1 MLTSFSTALSAL
13 TAHATAIDVTG
24 NNLANLNTPGFKNSV
39 VSFHDLVTQSLG
51 AGFGETQIGFGV
63 GRPITIRQF
72 TQGAI
77 QTTAAPLDVAIQ
89 GDGFFMVKNGQGN
102 NAYSRGGNLQVDLNG
117 VLTTATSEKLQGW
130 STLNADGT
138 LNTNAPAGDIIVPTG
153 SLKAPAATNKVSVD
167 LNLNAAAV
175 AGSASGAFSTSIEV
189 FDSLGQSHVLS
200 FNFTKST
207 TANQWNYSA
216 SIPDADLTSP
226 ATPLTGTLTFDSNGK
241 LSSPLST
248 DPAPAIAI
256 TGLADGASDM
266 SLTWSLFHG
275 TTARINQF
283 TQDSAVSALAQD
295 GSATANLIR
304 VGIGDGGKILAQYS
318 NGQQVVVGQL
328 AMVTI
333 RNPNSLIASGNNT
346 FQLSARSA
354 LPAIGL
360 PGSGGRG
367 TVLGGAV
374 ESSTVDIAQEFTNLI
389 IFQRGYQANSKV
401 ITTVDELS
409 QETINLKR

>member
-1 MLTSFSTALSAL
+1 MSSFSTALSAL

-24 NNLANLNTPGFKNSV
+24 NNLANLNTPGFKTSV

-51 AGFGETQIGFGV
+51 AGFGETQVGFGV
-63 GRPITIRQF
+63 GRPVTIRQF

-77 QTTAAPLDVAIQ
+77 QTTSGPLDVAIQ
-89 GDGFFMVKNGQGN
+89 GDGFFTVKNQQGN
-102 NAYSRGGNLQVDLNG
+102 NLYSRGGNLQVDLNG
-117 VLTTATSEKLQGW
+117 VLTTATGEKLQGW
-130 STLNADGT
+130 STLNVDGT
-138 LNTNAPAGDIIVPTG
+138 LNTNAPVADIIVPTG
-153 SLKAPAATNKVSVD
+153 SLKAPTATKNVSLD
-167 LNLNAAAV
+167 LNLNAAAI
-175 AGSASGAFSTSIEV
+175 AGDAKGAFSTSIEV
-189 FDSLGQSHVLS
+189 FDSLGQSHVLTVA
-200 FNFTKST
+200 FTKST

-216 SIPDADLTSP
+216 QIPNADTTSP

-241 LSSPLST
+241 MASPLPT
-248 DPAPAIAI
+248 DPAPSIAVA
-256 TGLADGASDM
+256 GLADGASDM
-266 SLTWSLFHG
+266 TISWSLFNG
-275 TTARINQF
+275 NTPRINQF
-283 TQDSAVSALAQD
+283 TQDSAVAALAQD

-318 NGQQVVVGQL
+318 NGQQVIVGQM

-333 RNPNSLIASGNNT
+333 RNPNSLIAAGNNT
-346 FQLSARSA
+346 FALSARSA

-374 ESSTVDIAQEFTNLI
+374 ESSTVDIALEFTNLI
-389 IFQRGYQANSKV
+389 IYQRGYQANAKV